1 MHSKVHKMEQR
12 NDRKTANKKASIAI
26 DRAITN
32 YRKKALTIRSQLWYT
47 MTIEERGNPTL
58 IV

>member
-32 YRKKALTIRSQLWYT
+32 YRKKSINNPFTIMVYL
-47 MTIEERGNPTL
+47 TIEERGNPTL

>member
-1 MHSKVHKMEQR
+1 MGKRLTKKV
-12 NDRKTANKKASIAI
+12 SIAI

-32 YRKKALTIRSQLWYT
+32 YRKKSINNPFTIMVYL
-47 MTIEERGNPTL
+47 TIEERGNPTL

>member
-12 NDRKTANKKASIAI
+12 NDGKTVNKKSFNRYQ

-47 MTIEERGNPTL
+47 
-58 IV
+58 

>member
-12 NDRKTANKKASIAI
+12 NDGKTVNKKVSIAI
-26 DRAITN
+26 DEAITN

-47 MTIEERGNPTL
+47 
-58 IV
+58 

>member
-12 NDRKTANKKASIAI
+12 NDGKTSI
-26 DRAITN
+26 N
-32 YRKKALTIRSQLWYT
+32 NPFTIMVYL
-47 MTIEERGNPTL
+47 TIEERGNPTL

>member
-26 DRAITN
+26 DRAIPIIE
-32 YRKKALTIRSQLWYT
+32 KKH
-47 MTIEERGNPTL
+47 
-58 IV
+58 